1 MKLIMAM
8 SLNGVIGIDGKL
20 PWDVPGDRKLFRN
33 LTRDGI
39 LVMGRRTFQSLPSN
53 FNKAEREVWVIS
65 RYQRHIPGADRVMSI
80 ESLGQAWHQEDVK
93 DRMWICG
100 GEEVYH
106 RVVKTHGTLV
116 TEYHVSIIHR
126 VIGSERQRFQQDKD
140 GVYLVNYSPIRWD
153 NMGRLVFRTGAD
165 SCWCLGDEPE
175 IFMPNPHNGYT
186 YMKFVRQ

>member
-39 LVMGRRTFQSLPSN
+39 LVMGSRTFQSLPSN

-80 ESLGQAWHQEDVK
+80 ESLEQAWHREDVK

-100 GEEVYH
+100 GGIVYETVLKEFVS
-106 RVVKTHGTLV
+106 RIR
-116 TEYHVSIIHR
+116 EYHITVVHQ
-126 VIGSERQRFQQDKD
+126 VIGSSAQRHRTDAQ
-140 GVYLVNYSPIRWD
+140 GNLLVQYSPLVWRH
-153 NMGRLVFRTGAD
+153 GRLVGSHD
-165 SCWCLGDEPE
+165 CGVVGDEPDHVIPQQE
-175 IFMPNPHNGYT
+175 YT
-186 YMKFVRQ
+186 YLRFVKPKR